1 MLNSNQIAHVS
12 NSCEDTT
19 SRGFEDLPEEV
30 FEISS
35 EENQV
40 IDSSES
46 KIENLQQENFDL
58 KKNLELQKHY
68 KKIAEES
75 DEEVIELTRE
85 IQTLEGKIKSL
96 KVTMEKQERKVRNT
110 CEENERLE
118 QQVEKFKKD
127 LEDESRTKNS
137 TINLLN
143 EELKDKKDEIHFM
156 NITNEKLNK
165 DLDQAETLINRLKDQ
180 SEEKEK
186 QLEDLIKNLTDDNKY
201 LQEVEYLRGDVNQE
215 KLKNRNLIE
224 ELNRLQKE
232 NEDLKL
238 KILHLQPGRSL
249 LDELSEAKIKADK
262 FTQTEN
268 GYDKGEYSHE
278 SDLGYAS
285 FLDGIK
291 PESSSE
297 QKCLEPNRLLN
308 LENQDLI
315 RELSTLQNDDHKS
328 KPLCFQ
334 TKMLLSD
341 EPSEVKIKA
350 DKFTQTEIS
359 YDRGSCQQEKIN
371 EAGKLLDKGYYS
383 FSEQETE
390 LSTDQE
396 RSKTDKTLKRLL
408 KKFKEEQVNNKYQL
422 IKEYLCSSFERCS
435 FTFHDCSLMDITED
449 TFDNL
454 MRIWF
459 VHRSNLLKSENEKK
473 LNEELLNI
481 LSSTGNNYTE
491 NLERFLLDNKD
502 NHDLKTVLNLRR
514 GESGLTILH
523 ALSSVA
529 NKDKD
534 YDNAVG
540 LLLKA
545 GADPNIHNDRGQTPL
560 HCANGYN
567 SIASLLKAGANPNQQ
582 DNQGKTPLHYAAKI
596 GLDKKSMNLFLESRA
611 KLDILDKQG
620 KTPLDIAIDNDNKYI
635 ECFFTD
641 NQKRLKKELSNELRF
656 QGDSVG
662 LTEGLKQFLHKHKN
676 DQDLKV
682 VFNLCE
688 FEIVPEVRR
697 LLFLEAEVT
706 YKMGYRMEEYVPE
719 SSLWYNLIL
728 NQSMELDELF
738 KKASKVQNMYQLSE
752 IVDQAIQSGVRFNFF
767 RSFYD
772 ECGEEIHSFMD
783 LIVNKIGELNSNF
796 EIASEIVCKLLSRG
810 AMLYRVDAE
819 DLFDTLEWEFEG
831 HKTNIVKAYEDYIN
845 RTTKFMEIAK
855 SATNGRIK
863 NAKMD
868 NSSFYLEYSEDST
881 IDVAKITDGERDLGF
896 TQEVGCGRNI
906 IKIGKSE
913 VEIITQDSTRNYTD
927 LADGSDIV
935 LTFDTSFGELEVRL
949 YPDKENENLVIVE
962 VNDEDLLEEIETYD
976 EKIGKNCLLGG
987 LSVSEAINQGSF
999 NRSRALIHSEK
1010 IGQSDET
1017 KVNLWK
1023 EPAKMRVVSNLQET
1037 QATLY
1042 NKGTHTIL

>member
-1 MLNSNQIAHVS
+1 MIM
-12 NSCEDTT
+12 
-19 SRGFEDLPEEV
+19 
-30 FEISS
+30 
-35 EENQV
+35 
-40 IDSSES
+40 
-46 KIENLQQENFDL
+46 
-58 KKNLELQKHY
+58 
-68 KKIAEES
+68 
-75 DEEVIELTRE
+75 
-85 IQTLEGKIKSL
+85 IKGAFS
-96 KVTMEKQERKVRNT
+96 Q
-110 CEENERLE
+110 
-118 QQVEKFKKD
+118 
-127 LEDESRTKNS
+127 
-137 TINLLN
+137 
-143 EELKDKKDEIHFM
+143 
-156 NITNEKLNK
+156 
-165 DLDQAETLINRLKDQ
+165 
-180 SEEKEK
+180 
-186 QLEDLIKNLTDDNKY
+186 
-201 LQEVEYLRGDVNQE
+201 
-215 KLKNRNLIE
+215 
-224 ELNRLQKE
+224 
-232 NEDLKL
+232 
-238 KILHLQPGRSL
+238 
-249 LDELSEAKIKADK
+249 
-262 FTQTEN
+262 
-268 GYDKGEYSHE
+268 E

-297 QKCLEPNRLLN
+297 QKCLEPNRPLN
-308 LENQDLI
+308 LEKQDLT
-315 RELSTLQNDDHKS
+315 RELSTLQKENDDLKS

-334 TKMLLSD
+334 TGMLLSD
-341 EPSEVKIKA
+341 ELSEVKIKA
-350 DKFTQTEIS
+350 DKFTHKEIS
-359 YDRGSCQQEKIN
+359 YNRGSCHQEKIN

-396 RSKTDKTLKRLL
+396 RSKKDKTLKRLL

-435 FTFHDCSLMDITED
+435 FTFRDCSLMDITED

-459 VHRSNLLKSENEKK
+459 VHRSNLIKSENEKK
-473 LNEELLNI
+473 LNEELLSI
-481 LSSTGNNYTE
+481 LSSTGNNYAK

-502 NHDLKTVLNLRR
+502 NQDLKTVLNLRR
-514 GESGLTILH
+514 GESRLTVLH

-529 NKDKD
+529 DKDKD

-560 HCANGYN
+560 HCANGFN

-582 DNQGKTPLHYAAKI
+582 DNQGKTPLHYAAKV
-596 GLDKKSMNLFLESRA
+596 GLDKESINLFLESRA
-611 KLDILDKQG
+611 KLNILDKQG
-620 KTPLDIAIDNDNKYI
+620 KTPLDVAIDNDNKYI

-641 NQKRLKKELSNELRF
+641 NQKRLKKELSNELHF

-688 FEIVPEVRR
+688 FAIVPEVRR
-697 LLFLEAEVT
+697 LLFSEVGVT

-728 NQSMELDELF
+728 NQNMELDELF

-752 IVDQAIQSGVRFNFF
+752 IVDQAIQSGVRFNFP

-772 ECGEEIHSFMD
+772 EFGEEIYNFMD
-783 LIVNKIGELNSNF
+783 LVVNKIGELDSNF

-810 AMLYRVDAE
+810 AMLYSVDAE

-906 IKIGKSE
+906 IKIGESE
-913 VEIITQDSTRNYTD
+913 VEIITQGGIRNYTD

-949 YPDKENENLVIVE
+949 YPDKENENLITVE
-962 VNDEDLLEEIETYD
+962 VNDKDLLDKIENYN

-987 LSVSEAINQGSF
+987 LSVNEAINLGSF

-1017 KVNLWK
+1017 KVDLWK
-1023 EPAKMRVVSNLQET
+1023 ELAKMIVVSNLQET
-1037 QATLY
+1037 QATLH